1 MDLNDTLLQ
10 VGGPMVQFTLE
21 NVLRQQAYFPSK
33 FGCKASHNVL
43 VKLKISVP
51 HSKRK
56 HRVPWTATWIKS

>member
-33 FGCKASHNVL
+33 FDCKATHNVL
-43 VKLKISVP
+43 VKLKNIGP
-51 HSKRK
+51 HTASK
-56 HRVPWTATWIKS
+56 HRVPWDAA